1 MYLTRTTNPQNA
13 SCVFI
18 SLQVRSTDGL
28 MTCNFVTAFQAYKDY
43 ERGIMNGTLFTVE
56 KISL

>member
-18 SLQVRSTDGL
+18 SLHVWSTDGL
-28 MTCNFVTAFQAYKDY
+28 MTCNFVTTFRAYKDY
-43 ERGIMNGTLFTVE
+43 ERGIMNGTLFTIE
-56 KISL
+56 YISL